1 MKKIFVSLTVAMLLL
16 AILDSVAY
24 AASTGVNDPG
34 VIKQLMQVRRANAKY
49 HDVNVALAD
58 GFVPTEV
65 CVSDPELGGMG
76 FHYIKPERLM
86 DGEIDLLEP
95 EILLYGETEKG
106 LKLLAVEYFYGI
118 GAPDAPIPNP
128 APPAPVL
135 FGRPFDGPMLGHE
148 PGMPP
153 HYDLHVW
160 LWKANPSG
168 IFAPFN
174 PNVSCE

>member
-16 AILDSVAY
+16 AILASVAY

-34 VIKQLMQVRRANAKY
+34 VIKQLMRVRRANAKY

-65 CVSDPELGGMG
+65 CVSEPELGGMG
-76 FHYIKPERLM
+76 LHYINPERLM

>member
-1 MKKIFVSLTVAMLLL
+1 MKKIFVSLAVAMLLL
-16 AILDSVAY
+16 AVAASIAY
-24 AASTGVNDPG
+24 AATGVTDPA
-34 VIKQLMQVRRANAKY
+34 VLKDLAQVRRAAAKY

-58 GFVPTEV
+58 GFVAAPH
-65 CVSDPELGGMG
+65 CVAEPGQGGMG
-76 FHYIKPERLM
+76 FHYINPERLM
-86 DGEIDLLEP
+86 DGEINLLKP
-95 EILLYGETEKG
+95 EVLLYGKTKNG
-106 LKLLAVEYFYGI
+106 LKLLGVEYFQGI

-128 APPAPVL
+128 APAAATL

-168 IFAPFN
+168 IFAPYN